1 MSSFSSSNSELFVR
15 KSSGFVREASAFDAV
30 VFNAVFSAPV
40 GAVLA
45 WGIFFSLS
53 AFPGANLILAILI
66 CVVLNVP
73 IIIMM
78 SSLAASM
85 PRTGGDYV
93 WVSRIL
99 SPQLATISSFSAAF
113 SALIGATFWARYFP
127 VYALGPALVTYGSM
141 FNNSTMVKW
150 GNDFQNN
157 NAWIFIGA
165 LSMIILMTFLLVG
178 GTKRT
183 LKWMNISWIIASVGT
198 FLAFIALAI
207 GSKATF
213 ITHFNALSAKNGATG
228 DAYAAVISGTGHHI
242 QNSSWSLTNW
252 NATLPTVFVIMT
264 FMMWNYWSVYLAG
277 ELKGAGKKSRN
288 EKIMYS
294 SLAWN
299 AIFLIMGILL
309 LYKTVGY
316 SFMVAANTGGNKA
329 YVVPSGPWYHFLASL
344 SLNVPL
350 ITFLVVGSFLFW
362 SLPAMVGNV
371 YQPVRALFAWSFD
384 RLLPE
389 KLSDVNPK
397 THSPVPAI
405 MTVMGLVTAMLI
417 WSIEATTFSTWLA
430 LGVLAGVVCIVI
442 VAAAAFTFPSRRKD
456 LYDTSPS
463 NVKLMGIPVL
473 RIVSPLSALIMI
485 FLTWMVL
492 KYPALAIGSTKNA
505 WWVPAFIGG
514 IVVVGLLLYYI
525 PKMIRR
531 SQGINIDLVYQELPP
546 E

>member
-1 MSSFSSSNSELFVR
+1 MSSFSNANPELFVR

-99 SPQLATISSFSAAF
+99 SPPMATISSFSAAF

-141 FNNSTMVKW
+141 FSNKTMITW
-150 GNDFQNN
+150 GNNFQTNN
-157 NAWIFIGA
+157 VWIFFGS
-165 LSMIILMTFLLVG
+165 LSMILIMTFLLVG

-183 LKWMNISWIIASVGT
+183 LKWMNISWIIASAGT
-198 FLAFIALAI
+198 FLAFLALAI
-207 GSKATF
+207 GSKAKF
-213 ITHFNALSAKNGATG
+213 ITHFNALSAKNGAKG
-228 DAYAAVISGTGHHI
+228 DSYAAVIAGTGHPI
-242 QNSSWSLTNW
+242 ASSSWSLTNW

-277 ELKGAGKKSRN
+277 ELKGAGKRSRH
-288 EKIMYS
+288 EKIMFS
-294 SLAWN
+294 SLGWN
-299 AIFLIMGILL
+299 AIFLIMGIAL

-316 SFMVAANTGGNKA
+316 NFMAAANTAGNKA

-344 SLNVPL
+344 SLNVPV

-384 RLLPE
+384 RLLPA
-389 KLSDVNPK
+389 KLADVNPK

-405 MTVMGLVTAMLI
+405 MTVMGVVTAMLI
-417 WSIEATTFSTWLA
+417 WSIKATTFSTWLA
-430 LGVLAGVVCIVI
+430 LGVLAGVVCIII
-442 VAAAAFTFPSRRKD
+442 VAIAAFTFPTRRKD
-456 LYDTSPS
+456 LYQNSPS
-463 NVKLMGIPVL
+463 NVNFMGIPVL
-473 RIVSPLSALIMI
+473 RIVSPLSALVMI

-492 KYPALAIGSTKNA
+492 KYPALAIGSTKNT

-525 PKMIRR
+525 PKMVRR

>member
-1 MSSFSSSNSELFVR
+1 MSNFSNANPELFVR

-99 SPQLATISSFSAAF
+99 SPPLATISSFSAAF

-141 FNNSTMVKW
+141 FNNKTLITW
-150 GNDFQNN
+150 GNNFQTNN
-157 NAWIFIGA
+157 VWIFFGA
-165 LSMIILMTFLLVG
+165 LSMILLMTFLLVG

-183 LKWMNISWIIASVGT
+183 LKWMNISWIIASAGT
-198 FLAFIALAI
+198 FLAFVALAI
-207 GSKATF
+207 GSKAKF

-228 DAYAAVISGTGHHI
+228 DSYSAVIAGTGHPI
-242 QNSSWSLTNW
+242 ANSSWSLTNW

-277 ELKGAGKKSRN
+277 ELKGAGKRSRH
-288 EKIMYS
+288 ERIMFS

-316 SFMVAANTGGNKA
+316 KFMAAANTGGNKA
-329 YVVPSGPWYHFLASL
+329 YVVPTGPWYHFLASL
-344 SLNVPL
+344 SINVPV

-362 SLPAMVGNV
+362 SLPAMTGNV

-384 RLLPE
+384 RLLPA
-389 KLSDVNPK
+389 KLADVNPK

-405 MTVMGLVTAMLI
+405 MTVMGIVTAMLI
-417 WSIEATTFSTWLA
+417 WSIKATTFSTWLA
-430 LGVLAGVVCIVI
+430 LGVLAGVVCIII
-442 VAAAAFTFPSRRKD
+442 VAIAAFTFPTRRKD
-456 LYDTSPS
+456 LYDNSPS
-463 NVKLMGIPVL
+463 NVNFMGIPVL
-473 RIVSPLSALIMI
+473 RIVSPLSALVMI

-492 KYPALAIGSTKNA
+492 KYPALAIGSTKNE

-514 IVVVGLLLYYI
+514 IVVVGLLLYYV
-525 PKMIRR
+525 PKMVRR